1 MSPRPHDTGLV
12 TIVSQDQ
19 SEFELH
25 AKALLGLPINS
36 IKLNTLLLLQLLNLP
51 GVSNQVEYD
60 NLDEALDED
69 NVKLRL
75 FGKPSINGK
84 RRMGVVVAG
93 DEFVNLA
100 KQKAKR
106 VVHKIKTS
114 NENKIMTYREVIKK

>member
-1 MSPRPHDTGLV
+1 
-12 TIVSQDQ
+12 
-19 SEFELH
+19 
-25 AKALLGLPINS
+25 
-36 IKLNTLLLLQLLNLP
+36 
-51 GVSNQVEYD
+51 
-60 NLDEALDED
+60 LDEALDED

-106 VVHKIKTS
+106 VVDKIKT
-114 NENKIMTYREVIKK
+114 IM

>member
-12 TIVSQDQ
+12 TIISQDQ

-36 IKLNTLLLLQLLNLP
+36 IKLNTPAASVVIKPL

-106 VVHKIKTS
+106 VVDKIKTV
-114 NENKIMTYREVIKK
+114 M

>member
-1 MSPRPHDTGLV
+1 LNY
-12 TIVSQDQ
+12 IQ
-19 SEFELH
+19 
-25 AKALLGLPINS
+25 KALLGLPINS
-36 IKLNTLLLLQLLNLP
+36 IKLNTTAASAVIKPL
-51 GVSNQVEYD
+51 GVSDQVEYD

-106 VVHKIKTS
+106 VVGKIKTV
-114 NENKIMTYREVIKK
+114 M